1 MSKPK
6 ILIQLDPDKH
16 ASVFDAV
23 VAIDSGVD
31 QLLQYERVAPDDVRN
46 LVYGAMF
53 TRGPDTLASTA
64 IFIGGSD
71 VSAGEELL
79 RQARECFFGPIRV
92 SILLD
97 SNGANTTAAA
107 AVLSAT
113 RQTELKGAQALV
125 LAGTGPVGL
134 RVAHLLARQ
143 GARVRLA
150 SRVIERAEQACSDL
164 REAVQLDHFTP
175 VSTASRHD
183 VEQAL
188 EGVRVVVSAGAA
200 GVCLLPHANWSPSL
214 GAHTRSELK
223 VLVDLNAVPPLG
235 IEGVDAQDA
244 GTVHDGVHCFGALGV
259 GRLKMKI
266 HKAAVRQLFEA
277 NDQVLDAD
285 EVFAIGQEVLAAS

>member
-23 VAIDSGVD
+23 VAVDSGVD
-31 QLLQYERVAPDDVRN
+31 QLLQYERVAPGDVRD

-53 TRGPDTLASTA
+53 TRGPDTLSSTA

-71 VSAGEELL
+71 VGAGEELL

-107 AVLSAT
+107 AVLSAA
-113 RQTELKGAQALV
+113 RHVELAEARTLV

-134 RVAHLLARQ
+134 RVAHLLTRQ
-143 GARVRLA
+143 GAQVRLA
-150 SRVIERAEQACSDL
+150 SRVLERAEQACHEL
-164 REAVQLDHFTP
+164 RESVQLDQFTP
-175 VSTASRHD
+175 VSTASPHD

-188 EGVRVVVSAGAA
+188 EGVQVVVSAGAA
-200 GVCLLPHANWSPSL
+200 GVCLLPRANWSPSQ
-214 GAHTRSELK
+214 GARAGADLK
-223 VLVDLNAVPPLG
+223 VMVDLNAVPPLG
-235 IEGVDAQDA
+235 IEGVDARDA
-244 GTVHDGVHCFGALGV
+244 GKVRDGVLAYGALGV
-259 GRLKMKI
+259 GQLKMKI

-277 NDQVLDAD
+277 NDQVLDAE
-285 EVFAIGQEVLAAS
+285 EVFAIGQKILANG